1 MGCGCLKANERTV
14 QPFENR
20 IEIDKTSFIQTETT
34 MPDTIPNFDTDVLQ
48 RSYTI
53 PVLVDFWAPWCAP
66 CRALGPVLER
76 LARKNPERFA
86 LVKINTE
93 ELPDVSARYGIRS
106 IPNVKLFVDGEVVD
120 EFTGALPEAMIE
132 EWLNRILPSPLR
144 DKIRQAETDM
154 LAGHADKAAAL
165 LEEVL
170 AAEPD
175 NAVAAVMLARLL
187 LSSDH
192 QRAAAT
198 VERIGPDSD
207 VYPMAESIRT
217 FSRLFGY
224 AENPGTLPDAPVKS
238 AYLSAIEYLK
248 NADFE
253 RALSGFIEV
262 IRSARHYDDDGAR
275 KACLA
280 VFAFLGDDHELT
292 REYRGRLA
300 SALYV

>member
-1 MGCGCLKANERTV
+1 M
-14 QPFENR
+14 
-20 IEIDKTSFIQTETT
+20 ETI
-34 MPDTIPNFDTDVLQ
+34 MSDAIPDFDADVLQ
-48 RSYTI
+48 RSHTI

-66 CRALGPVLER
+66 CRALGPLLER
-76 LARKNPERFA
+76 LAQRNSDRFV

-93 ELPDVSARYGIRS
+93 ELPDVSARYQVRS
-106 IPNVKLFVDGEVVD
+106 IPNVKLFVDGQVVD
-120 EFTGALPEAMIE
+120 EFSGALPEAMIE
-132 EWLNRILPSPLR
+132 QWLNRVLPSPLR
-144 DKIRQAETDM
+144 NRIKQAETEVF
-154 LAGHADKAAAL
+154 AGRPDKAAAI

-175 NAVAAVMLARLL
+175 NDVAAIMLARLL
-187 LSSDH
+187 LPSDH
-192 QRAAAT
+192 RRAMAV

-207 VYPMAESIRT
+207 SHPMAESIRT

-224 AENPGTLPDAPVKS
+224 AENPEMLPEAPLKP

-253 RALSGFIEV
+253 QALSTFIEV
-262 IRSARHYDDDGAR
+262 VKAARHYDGDGAR

-280 VFAFLGDDHELT
+280 IFKFLGDDHELT
-292 REYRGRLA
+292 REYRGRLS

>member
-1 MGCGCLKANERTV
+1 MSDAILDFDAGVLER
-14 QPFENR
+14 
-20 IEIDKTSFIQTETT
+20 SH
-34 MPDTIPNFDTDVLQ
+34 
-48 RSYTI
+48 TI

-76 LARKNPERFA
+76 LARKHSERFT

-93 ELPDVSARYGIRS
+93 ESPEVAARYGIRS
-106 IPNVKLFVDGEVVD
+106 IPNVKLFVDGQVVD
-120 EFTGALPEAMIE
+120 EFTGALPESMIE
-132 EWLNRILPSPLR
+132 GWLNRVLPSPLR
-144 DKIRQAETDM
+144 DKIRQAETEV
-154 LAGHADKAAAL
+154 LAGHSDRAAAL

-170 AAEPD
+170 AIEPD

-192 QRAAAT
+192 ERAAAT
-198 VERIGPDSD
+198 VVGIGPDSD
-207 VYPMAESIRT
+207 VYPLAESIRT

-224 AENPGTLPDAPVKS
+224 IEQPETLPEAPVKP
-238 AYLSAIEYLK
+238 AYLWAIEHLK

-253 RALSGFIEV
+253 RALSGFINV
-262 IRSARHYDDDGAR
+262 VRSARHYDDDGAR

-280 VFAFLGDDHELT
+280 VFAFLGDDHDLT